1 MADYRVLYTTLY
13 FLFCF
18 LRGSTIY
25 YLVGYTI
32 LTHRL
37 LEICLVSLNKNESSN
52 MCINTLERLD
62 PKLQLNQ
69 FKHYVKQL
77 ECRKLT

>member
-37 LEICLVSLNKNESSN
+37 LEICLVSLNKNS
-52 MCINTLERLD
+52 
-62 PKLQLNQ
+62 K
-69 FKHYVKQL
+69 
-77 ECRKLT
+77 ECSRANYTATRVEI